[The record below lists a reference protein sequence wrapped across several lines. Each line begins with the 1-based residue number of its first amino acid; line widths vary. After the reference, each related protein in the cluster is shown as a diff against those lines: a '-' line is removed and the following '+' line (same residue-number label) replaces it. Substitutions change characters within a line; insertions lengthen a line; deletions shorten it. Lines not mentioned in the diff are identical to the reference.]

1 MDQEFQT
8 GFQSVLSN
16 SLKRLRKEKGFTQS
30 KMSQV
35 LGISQSRLSE
45 IEQGKGSIAAEQLLF
60 LLKEF
65 NLRLDDFWDRPP
77 QNVSDQLEKSLQRL
91 GAYYLAPNPSIVPS
105 DRLSELHDVLRET
118 LIGVPSKNHIL
129 ALAPVIV
136 RQIKFINFDTL
147 CMKLYDLGI
156 DARVWWI
163 VEGTLWAVRQRLKWV
178 LPLAT
183 QDLYQLAAEILSRK
197 TKPANYFF
205 HVRKG
210 YPNDVFDSDILS
222 VKDFEEVRN
231 SRDELAIRWR
241 LITRIRVEDLAG
253 ALEKNEK
260 T

>member
-8 GFQSVLSN
+8 SFQTILSHF
-16 SLKRLRKEKGFTQS
+16 LKRLRKEKGFTQS
-30 KMSQV
+30 QMSQV

-65 NLRLDDFWDRPP
+65 NLRLDDFWSKPP
-77 QNVSDQLEKSLQRL
+77 QNISAQLENSLHRL
-91 GAYYLAPNPSIVPS
+91 GAYYLVPNPSLVPS
-105 DRLSELHDVLRET
+105 DRLSEVHDVLRET

-136 RQIKFINFDTL
+136 RQIKLINFDTL

-178 LPLAT
+178 LPLDI
-183 QDLYQLAAEILSRK
+183 QDFYQLAVEILSRK

-205 HVRKG
+205 NVRKG
-210 YPNDVFDSDILS
+210 YPQDVFDSDILS
-222 VKDFEEVRN
+222 AKDFEEVRKK
-231 SRDELAIRWR
+231 RDELATRWR
-241 LITRIRVEDLAG
+241 LITRIRVENLAG